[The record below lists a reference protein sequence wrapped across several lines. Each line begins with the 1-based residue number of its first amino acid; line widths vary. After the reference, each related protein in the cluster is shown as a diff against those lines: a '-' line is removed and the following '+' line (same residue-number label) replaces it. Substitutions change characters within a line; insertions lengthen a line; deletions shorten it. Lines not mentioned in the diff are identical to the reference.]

1 MAYISANS
9 SLALQDL
16 QNQTETTPVLL
27 FYESTALELDLWASM
42 VKKKLNII
50 LTVILLT
57 LDLVQLA
64 ADLILTLRQFGSNLM
79 SSTRFPPITLR
90 GLKVSNSRNPNPP
103 AIPAYLMSTSL

>member
-42 VKKKLNII
+42 VKKKIKYNINSDPI
-50 LTVILLT
+50 NL
-57 LDLVQLA
+57 
-64 ADLILTLRQFGSNLM
+64 GSC
-79 SSTRFPPITLR
+79 
-90 GLKVSNSRNPNPP
+90 
-103 AIPAYLMSTSL
+103 AISC